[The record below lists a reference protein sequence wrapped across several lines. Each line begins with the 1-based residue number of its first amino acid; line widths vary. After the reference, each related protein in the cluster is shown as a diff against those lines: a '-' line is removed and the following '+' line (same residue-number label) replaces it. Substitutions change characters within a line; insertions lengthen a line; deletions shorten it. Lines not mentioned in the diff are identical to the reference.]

1 MFEPALTVDPAEVF
15 PDLTAAVDAVAARA
29 ARGGTATDCDL
40 RVRSLLALSRRVEG
54 LLLSEVAAFDDQG
67 FAVACGARSTG
78 SYLAAHAHLDPAAA
92 RRLVVA
98 ARTADRL
105 PQLGSMLA
113 AGDIGTDHVA
123 AVGFSTGRLPAE
135 VVASQDAVF
144 ATLASSAPPSQLRA
158 AGKHLQAMYDT
169 DAVSRDANHVRDS
182 RHLTLAQTFGG
193 AWHIEGLLPPE
204 DGVALS
210 LVLDSLSTRAGAED
224 DRTATQRRADALV
237 EMTTL
242 TLRAGELPD
251 SGGDQPHV
259 TLLVQA
265 RPNPFHVA
273 RAEEGEPDKGWSD
286 EGWTDEGRGDEGR
299 GDDGRGDDGRV
310 DEDDTEEGCSDEIDA
325 DSAAAALAHGL
336 HDIAGA
342 ATGSGAGAGFSVTA
356 FDLADAQLLAS
367 AAGISRE
374 TLQRICCDAQLNV
387 STLDATGNI
396 LNQGRAVREPNL
408 PQRRAVRVRDKH
420 CVFPGCDVPAHR
432 CQVHHVHYWGH
443 GGCTDLC
450 NLALVCLFHHQLI
463 HEHHWTLGAAPPTP
477 DHPAGGWRAI
487 HPDGREYKQF
497 RERAA

>member
-1 MFEPALTVDPAEVF
+1 MFEPALSVDPAEVF
-15 PDLTAAVDAVAARA
+15 PGLTATIDALPGRA
-29 ARGGTATDCDL
+29 ARGGTATESDL
-40 RVRSLLALSRRVEG
+40 RVRSLLTLSRRVEA
-54 LLLSEVAAFDDQG
+54 LLLAEVAAFDDQG
-67 FAVACGARSTG
+67 FALACGAKSTG

-105 PQLGSMLA
+105 PQLGSMLS

-123 AVGFSTGRLPAE
+123 AVGFSTSRLPAE

-144 ATLASSAPPSQLRA
+144 AALASSAQPAQLRA
-158 AGKHLQAMYDT
+158 AGQHLQAMYDT
-169 DAVSRDANHVRDS
+169 DAASRDANHVRDS
-182 RHLTLAQTFGG
+182 RYLTVAQTFGG
-193 AWHIEGLLPPE
+193 AWHLEGLLPPE

-210 LVLDSLSTRAGAED
+210 LVLDSLSTKAGAED

-242 TLRAGELPD
+242 TLRTGELPD
-251 SGGDQPHV
+251 TGGDQPHV

-265 RPNPFHVA
+265 KPNPF
-273 RAEEGEPDKGWSD
+273 AEPEEVDSD
-286 EGWTDEGRGDEGR
+286 EGWGDECRGGEGRRDE
-299 GDDGRGDDGRV
+299 V
-310 DEDDTEEGCSDEIDA
+310 DPDR
-325 DSAAAALAHGL
+325 AAASLARGL

-342 ATGSGAGAGFSVTA
+342 STGSGAGAAFSVTA
-356 FDLADAQLLAS
+356 FDLSDAQLLAS
-367 AAGISRE
+367 TTGISRE
-374 TLQRICCDAQLNV
+374 TLQRICCDAQFNI
-387 STLDATGNI
+387 TTMDATGNI

-408 PQRRAVRVRDKH
+408 AQRRAVKIRDKH

-432 CQVHHVHYWGH
+432 CQVHHVHYWRN

-450 NLALVCLFHHQLI
+450 NLALVCLFHHQLV
-463 HEHHWTLGAAPPTP
+463 HEHRWTLATAPPTP

-487 HPDGREYKQF
+487 HPDGREYRQF